1 MHYNVVHFC
10 VCDHGT
16 IFHQKNWIF
25 TNLFF
30 CLLTTKIVLLRYVIY
45 KSLADHNKYIAF

>member
-1 MHYNVVHFC
+1 ML
-10 VCDHGT
+10 
-16 IFHQKNWIF
+16 F
-25 TNLFF
+25 TSVFVIMELSFTKKLDLYKSVFF